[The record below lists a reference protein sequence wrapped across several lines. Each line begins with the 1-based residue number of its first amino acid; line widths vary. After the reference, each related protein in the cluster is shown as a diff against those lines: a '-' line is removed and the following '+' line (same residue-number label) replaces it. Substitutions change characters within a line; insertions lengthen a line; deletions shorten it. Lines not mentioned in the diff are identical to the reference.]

1 MPLTGKLLEVS
12 KIECPICKK
21 DYGKHSKKQN
31 LKCLYTSN
39 WNLYDLIKHY
49 NELEAKNKEL
59 SKQLGLDD
67 EIVEEIVE
75 EKDAKKD

>member
-12 KIECPICKK
+12 KIQCPICKK

-49 NELEAKNKEL
+49 NELESKNKEL
-59 SKQLGLDD
+59 SKQLGLD
-67 EIVEEIVE
+67 EEIAE
-75 EKDAKKD
+75 EKDAKKE